1 MKKNNSY
8 ASRVGFASVA
18 LIFAFCVIFSG
29 CNVNNNAKSGNLLRL
44 HVRANS
50 NQPDDQAVKMIVK
63 EAVVSYLE
71 PLLSSVDDAETAIK
85 LVKQNVSE
93 LEKLC
98 DRTLRENG
106 KSYYSEVVVHSEYF
120 PTRAYENVVVEA
132 GVYDAV
138 IVRLGEGAGDN
149 WWCVVYPPLCF
160 VKSNDDGVCYR
171 SRIAELWR
179 RFISNRR

>member
-1 MKKNNSY
+1 MKKNNSV

-63 EAVVSYLE
+63 EAVVNYLE
-71 PLLSSVDDAETAIK
+71 PLLSSADDMETAIK
-85 LVKQNVSE
+85 LVGQKIDE

-98 DRTLRENG
+98 DRTLKENG
-106 KSYYSEVVVHSEYF
+106 KTYSSEVVVHSEYF

-132 GVYDAV
+132 GVYDAI

-160 VKSNDDGVCYR
+160 VKSSEEGVHYK

-179 RFISNRR
+179 RFISSRK